1 MFAKRTVFI
10 VCILLCGCGSG
21 ETDRRTRIDFIT
33 IPAASEG
40 GPETTGTIAGRVA
53 DAEPGQRIVLYAKS
67 GLWYVQP
74 LYDAPFTAL
83 APDGSWTAA
92 THLGTDY
99 AALLV
104 EPDYHPSGTMI
115 NVPPDGAG
123 VIAVAV
129 TEGTPPFWRRHSVR
143 AAAVLL
149 AILAGVSWYRGRM
162 RHLSRQL
169 NIRFEERLAERT
181 RIARELHDTLLQG
194 LVSASMQLHVGLDLL
209 PTDSAARPVIGRAAE
224 LMGQVLVEGRN
235 ALRGLGGPDVGST
248 FDLDEA
254 WARIRDEFPQIGDV
268 DFQVVVDGRPRPLH
282 PVIRDAVYGIARRAI
297 VDALRHGGA
306 TKIEAAVE
314 FGRRRLRMLVRSD
327 GPPNDRATD
336 GVGRDDTTRFAGMQE
351 LAQSIGAK
359 LDIRTRAAGTEIDLA
374 VPAKIAYRQQT
385 RRPNE

>member
-1 MFAKRTVFI
+1 M
-10 VCILLCGCGSG
+10 CGCGSG
-21 ETDRRTRIDFIT
+21 EPERGQRIEFIT
-33 IPAASEG
+33 VPGASEG
-40 GPETTGTIAGRVA
+40 GPDTTGTIAGRVTG
-53 DAEPGQRIVLYAKS
+53 AEPGQQIVLFAKS

-74 LYDAPFTAL
+74 LYDAPFTPI

-115 NVPPDGAG
+115 NIPSDGAG
-123 VIAVAV
+123 VMAVAV
-129 TEGTPPFWRRHSVR
+129 TEGTPVFWRRHWVQ
-143 AAAVLL
+143 ATALLL
-149 AILAGVSWYRGRM
+149 AILAGVSWYRARM

-169 NIRFEERLAERT
+169 SIRFEERLAERT

-209 PTDSAARPVIGRAAE
+209 PTDSSARPVIGRAAE

-235 ALRGLGGPDVGST
+235 ALRGLGGPDVGSA

-254 WARIRDEFPQIGDV
+254 WSRIRDEFPEIGEV
-268 DFQVVVDGRPRPLH
+268 DFQVVVDGRPRALH

-306 TKIEAAVE
+306 TKIEARVE
-314 FGRRRLRMLVRSD
+314 FGRRRLRLLVRSD
-327 GPPNDRATD
+327 APLASEGGERSDL
-336 GVGRDDTTRFAGMQE
+336 TRLAGMHE

-359 LDIRTRAAGTEIDLA
+359 LDVRTRTTDTEVDLV
-374 VPAKIAYRQQT
+374 VPGKIAYRQQT